1 MADIKPT
8 RSELIKL
15 KQKIKLAKSGYNLLK
30 KKRDG
35 LILEFFDLLKEAK
48 SIRSEVTAL
57 YRKAAFKMAVARSV
71 ENDVALQSL
80 ALAVNAA
87 PEVQVRRKNIMGVVV
102 PEITAEGVVQSMTL
116 WFISAIVLL
125 LAFRQVTQ
133 RLVGGDSHVDNTD
146 EAIDLYN
153 QIVRVKQTIG
163 PGQTPGRVEF
173 QGSEWPALGDGTT
186 IAAGTEVRIIC
197 RENIALVVE
206 PISIEASKN

>member
-102 PEITAEGVVQSMTL
+102 PEITSEGVVQSMRERGYGVTSGSSRIDETAL
-116 WFISAIVLL
+116 AYEQLLEKIIVAAEIETAMKKILMEVDKTKRRVNALEFELIPRMDAQSAFI
-125 LAFRQVTQ
+125 
-133 RLVGGDSHVDNTD
+133 RLRL
-146 EAIDLYN
+146 E
-153 QIVRVKQTIG
+153 
-163 PGQTPGRVEF
+163 EM
-173 QGSEWPALGDGTT
+173 E
-186 IAAGTEVRIIC
+186 
-197 RENIALVVE
+197 RENTFRMKRIKKKAQ
-206 PISIEASKN
+206 AA

>member
-1 MADIKPT
+1 MAFSNPI
-8 RSELIKL
+8 LVWAAIGL
-15 KQKIKLAKSGYNLLK
+15 VLMLAEIVIPGGVIVLLGAACLVVAGALGI
-30 KKRDG
+30 G
-35 LILEFFDLLKEAK
+35 L
-48 SIRSEVTAL
+48 V
-57 YRKAAFKMAVARSV
+57 
-71 ENDVALQSL
+71 
-80 ALAVNAA
+80 
-87 PEVQVRRKNIMGVVV
+87 
-102 PEITAEGVVQSMTL
+102 EGVVQSMTL

-125 LAFRQVTQ
+125 LAFRPVTQ

-173 QGSEWPALGDGTT
+173 QGTEWSALGDGSI

-206 PISIEASKN
+206 PVATEVSKN